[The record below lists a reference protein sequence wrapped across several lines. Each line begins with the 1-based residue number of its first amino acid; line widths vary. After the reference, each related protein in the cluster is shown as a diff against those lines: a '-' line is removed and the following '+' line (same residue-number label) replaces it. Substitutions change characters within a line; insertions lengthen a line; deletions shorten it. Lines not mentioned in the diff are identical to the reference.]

1 MAKNLLDLLEGS
13 IKVIDLLG
21 GVVKTVDAIEF
32 VGKSAGKIIREA
44 TKLNDSELQ
53 ELYNSRLLNDS
64 ELQELYNSRKFQ
76 EKEYDVEWIDIKKTE
91 WIDVNCKNNKK
102 LYDVNGNIIVIG
114 KPSPKIHTMATYDMN
129 GNLIEDSPVK
139 VKKLTKKV
147 IFMDARDKKD
157 ERGKL
162 RKLYRDGY
170 LSKSRYNSLMRDLN
184 K

>member
-32 VGKSAGKIIREA
+32 VGKTTGKIIREA

-53 ELYNSRLLNDS
+53 ELYNSG
-64 ELQELYNSRKFQ
+64 KFQ

-162 RKLYRDGY
+162 KKLYRDGY

>member
-1 MAKNLLDLLEGS
+1 MAKDLLEMLVTTMRIIHVVADLSKGAAS
-13 IKVIDLLG
+13 VIG
-21 GVVKTVDAIEF
+21 FAIE
-32 VGKSAGKIIREA
+32 KA
-44 TKLNDSELQ
+44 
-53 ELYNSRLLNDS
+53 
-64 ELQELYNSRKFQ
+64 NSRKFQ
-76 EKEYDVEWIDIKKTE
+76 GKKYDVEWIDIKKTE

-139 VKKLTKKV
+139 VKKVTKKV
-147 IFMDARDKKD
+147 IFMDVRDKKD

-162 RKLYRDGY
+162 KKLYQDGY

>member
-1 MAKNLLDLLEGS
+1 MAKDLLELLVGTM
-13 IKVIDLLG
+13 KVLD
-21 GVVKTVDAIEF
+21 GVVRVVNAIEF
-32 VGKSAGKIIREA
+32 VGEITSDI
-44 TKLNDSELQ
+44 
-53 ELYNSRLLNDS
+53 NSH
-64 ELQELYNSRKFQ
+64 KFQ
-76 EKEYDVEWIDIKKTE
+76 EKEYGVEWLDIKKTE

-139 VKKLTKKV
+139 VKKVTKKV
-147 IFMDARDKKD
+147 IFMDVEDKKD

-162 RKLYRDGY
+162 KKLYRDGY

>member
-1 MAKNLLDLLEGS
+1 M
-13 IKVIDLLG
+13 
-21 GVVKTVDAIEF
+21 
-32 VGKSAGKIIREA
+32 
-44 TKLNDSELQ
+44 
-53 ELYNSRLLNDS
+53 
-64 ELQELYNSRKFQ
+64 
-76 EKEYDVEWIDIKKTE
+76 EWIDIKKTE

-139 VKKLTKKV
+139 VKKLAKKV
-147 IFMDARDKKD
+147 IFMDVEDKKD

-162 RKLYRDGY
+162 KKLYQDGY

>member
-1 MAKNLLDLLEGS
+1 MAKNLLDLLVGS

-21 GVVKTVDAIEF
+21 GVVKTVHAIEF
-32 VGKSAGKIIREA
+32 VGKTTGKIIREA
-44 TKLNDSELQ
+44 
-53 ELYNSRLLNDS
+53 
-64 ELQELYNSRKFQ
+64 NSRKFQ
-76 EKEYDVEWIDIKKTE
+76 ENEYDVEWIDIKTTE

-129 GNLIEDSPVK
+129 GNLIEDSPLK
-139 VKKLTKKV
+139 VKKVTKKV
-147 IFMDARDKKD
+147 IFMDVRDKKD

-162 RKLYRDGY
+162 KKLYQDGY

>member
-1 MAKNLLDLLEGS
+1 MAKDLLDLLVGS

-32 VGKSAGKIIREA
+32 VGKTTEKIIREV
-44 TKLNDSELQ
+44 
-53 ELYNSRLLNDS
+53 
-64 ELQELYNSRKFQ
+64 NSRKFQ

-102 LYDVNGNIIVIG
+102 LYDVNGNVIVIG

-139 VKKLTKKV
+139 VKKVTKKV
-147 IFMDARDKKD
+147 IFMDVEDKKD

-162 RKLYRDGY
+162 KKLYRDGY

>member
-1 MAKNLLDLLEGS
+1 MAKDLLDMLVGS
-13 IKVIDLLG
+13 IKVIELLG
-21 GVVKTVDAIEF
+21 GVVKTVRAIDKTVHGIEF
-32 VGKSAGKIIREA
+32 VGKTTKKIIREA
-44 TKLNDSELQ
+44 
-53 ELYNSRLLNDS
+53 
-64 ELQELYNSRKFQ
+64 NSRKFQ

-114 KPSPKIHTMATYDMN
+114 QPSPKIHTMATYDIN

-139 VKKLTKKV
+139 VKKAVKKV
-147 IFMDARDKKD
+147 IFMDVRDKKD

-162 RKLYRDGY
+162 KKLYRDGY

>member
-21 GVVKTVDAIEF
+21 GVVKTVHAIEF
-32 VGKSAGKIIREA
+32 VGKTTEKIITEV
-44 TKLNDSELQ
+44 
-53 ELYNSRLLNDS
+53 
-64 ELQELYNSRKFQ
+64 NSRKFQ

-139 VKKLTKKV
+139 VKKVTKKV
-147 IFMDARDKKD
+147 IFMDVEDKKD

-162 RKLYRDGY
+162 KKLYRDGY

>member
-1 MAKNLLDLLEGS
+1 MAKDLLDLLVGS
-13 IKVIDLLG
+13 IKVIELLG
-21 GVVKTVDAIEF
+21 GVVKTVHAIDKTVHAIEF
-32 VGKSAGKIIREA
+32 VGKTTKKIIREA
-44 TKLNDSELQ
+44 
-53 ELYNSRLLNDS
+53 
-64 ELQELYNSRKFQ
+64 NSRKFQ

-114 KPSPKIHTMATYDMN
+114 KPSPKIHTMATYDIN

-139 VKKLTKKV
+139 VKKAAKKV
-147 IFMDARDKKD
+147 IFMDVRDKKD

-162 RKLYRDGY
+162 KKLYRDGY

>member
-1 MAKNLLDLLEGS
+1 MAKDL
-13 IKVIDLLG
+13 
-21 GVVKTVDAIEF
+21 VDALFLTIRVIES
-32 VGKSAGKIIREA
+32 VGRTVEFAVGAIEKISEA
-44 TKLNDSELQ
+44 
-53 ELYNSRLLNDS
+53 
-64 ELQELYNSRKFQ
+64 NSRKSQ
-76 EKEYDVEWIDIKKTE
+76 EKKYDVEWIDIKKTE

-139 VKKLTKKV
+139 VKKAAKKV
-147 IFMDARDKKD
+147 IFMDVRDKKD

-162 RKLYRDGY
+162 KKLYRDGY
-170 LSKSRYNSLMRDLN
+170 LSKSRYNSLMKDLN

>member
-1 MAKNLLDLLEGS
+1 MAKDLLDMLVGS
-13 IKVIDLLG
+13 IKVIEILG
-21 GVVKTVDAIEF
+21 GVVKTVHAIDKTVHAIEF
-32 VGKSAGKIIREA
+32 VGKTTKKIIREA
-44 TKLNDSELQ
+44 
-53 ELYNSRLLNDS
+53 
-64 ELQELYNSRKFQ
+64 NSRKSQ
-76 EKEYDVEWIDIKKTE
+76 EKKYDVEWIDIKKTE

-139 VKKLTKKV
+139 VKKAAKKV
-147 IFMDARDKKD
+147 IFMDVRDKKD

-162 RKLYRDGY
+162 KKLYRDGY

>member
-1 MAKNLLDLLEGS
+1 MLVGS
-13 IKVIDLLG
+13 IKVIELLG
-21 GVVKTVDAIEF
+21 GVVKTVHAIDKTVHAIEF
-32 VGKSAGKIIREA
+32 VGKTTKKIIREA
-44 TKLNDSELQ
+44 
-53 ELYNSRLLNDS
+53 
-64 ELQELYNSRKFQ
+64 NSRKFQ

-139 VKKLTKKV
+139 VKKAAKKV
-147 IFMDARDKKD
+147 IFMDVRDKKD

-162 RKLYRDGY
+162 KKLYRDGY

>member
-1 MAKNLLDLLEGS
+1 MAKDLLDLLVGS

-21 GVVKTVDAIEF
+21 GVVKTVHAIEF
-32 VGKSAGKIIREA
+32 VGKTTKKIIREA
-44 TKLNDSELQ
+44 
-53 ELYNSRLLNDS
+53 
-64 ELQELYNSRKFQ
+64 NSRKFQ

-114 KPSPKIHTMATYDMN
+114 KPSPKIHTMATYDIN

-139 VKKLTKKV
+139 VKKAAKKV
-147 IFMDARDKKD
+147 IFMDVRDKKD

-162 RKLYRDGY
+162 KKLYRDGY

>member
-1 MAKNLLDLLEGS
+1 MAKDLLDLLVGS

-32 VGKSAGKIIREA
+32 VGKTTEKIITEV
-44 TKLNDSELQ
+44 
-53 ELYNSRLLNDS
+53 
-64 ELQELYNSRKFQ
+64 NSRKFQ

-102 LYDVNGNIIVIG
+102 LYDVNGNVIVIG

-139 VKKLTKKV
+139 VKKVTKKV
-147 IFMDARDKKD
+147 IFMDVEDKKD

-162 RKLYRDGY
+162 KKLYRDGY

>member
-1 MAKNLLDLLEGS
+1 MAKDL
-13 IKVIDLLG
+13 
-21 GVVKTVDAIEF
+21 VDALFLTIRVIES
-32 VGKSAGKIIREA
+32 VGRTVEFAVGAIEKIGEA
-44 TKLNDSELQ
+44 
-53 ELYNSRLLNDS
+53 
-64 ELQELYNSRKFQ
+64 NSRKSQ
-76 EKEYDVEWIDIKKTE
+76 EKKYDVEWIDIKKTE

-139 VKKLTKKV
+139 VKKVTKKV
-147 IFMDARDKKD
+147 IFMDVRDKKD

-162 RKLYRDGY
+162 KKLYRDGY
-170 LSKSRYNSLMRDLN
+170 LSKSRYNSLMKDLN

>member
-1 MAKNLLDLLEGS
+1 MAKDLLDLLVGS

-32 VGKSAGKIIREA
+32 VGKTTEKIIREV
-44 TKLNDSELQ
+44 
-53 ELYNSRLLNDS
+53 
-64 ELQELYNSRKFQ
+64 NSRKFQ

-139 VKKLTKKV
+139 VKKVTKKV
-147 IFMDARDKKD
+147 IFMDVEDKKD
-157 ERGKL
+157 EREKL
-162 RKLYRDGY
+162 KKLYRDGY
-170 LSKSRYNSLMRDLN
+170 ISKSRYNSLMKDLKN
-184 K
+184 Q

>member
-1 MAKNLLDLLEGS
+1 MAKNLLDLLVGS

-21 GVVKTVDAIEF
+21 GVVKTVHAIEF
-32 VGKSAGKIIREA
+32 VGKTTEKIIREA
-44 TKLNDSELQ
+44 
-53 ELYNSRLLNDS
+53 
-64 ELQELYNSRKFQ
+64 NSRKFQ

-102 LYDVNGNIIVIG
+102 LYDVNGNVIVIG

-129 GNLIEDSPVK
+129 GNLIEDSPLK
-139 VKKLTKKV
+139 VKKVTKKV
-147 IFMDARDKKD
+147 IFMDVEDKKD

-162 RKLYRDGY
+162 KKLYQDGY
-170 LSKSRYNSLMRDLN
+170 LSKSRYNSLLRDLN

>member
-1 MAKNLLDLLEGS
+1 MAKDLLEMLVTTMRIIHVVG
-13 IKVIDLLG
+13 KTVEVAA
-21 GVVKTVDAIEF
+21 GVVGFAIER
-32 VGKSAGKIIREA
+32 A
-44 TKLNDSELQ
+44 
-53 ELYNSRLLNDS
+53 
-64 ELQELYNSRKFQ
+64 NSRKLVNAFMDGVSQ
-76 EKEYDVEWIDIKKTE
+76 GKKYDVEWIDIKKTE

-102 LYDVNGNIIVIG
+102 LYDVNGNVIVIG

-139 VKKLTKKV
+139 VKKLAKKV

-162 RKLYRDGY
+162 KKLYRDGY

>member
-1 MAKNLLDLLEGS
+1 MAKDLLDMLVGS
-13 IKVIDLLG
+13 IKVIELLG
-21 GVVKTVDAIEF
+21 GVVKTVHAIDKTVHAIEF
-32 VGKSAGKIIREA
+32 VGKTTKKIIREA
-44 TKLNDSELQ
+44 
-53 ELYNSRLLNDS
+53 
-64 ELQELYNSRKFQ
+64 NSRKFQ

-114 KPSPKIHTMATYDMN
+114 KPSPKIHTMATYDIN

-139 VKKLTKKV
+139 VKKAAKKV
-147 IFMDARDKKD
+147 IFMDVRDKKD

-162 RKLYRDGY
+162 KKLYQDGY

>member
-1 MAKNLLDLLEGS
+1 MAKDLLDMLVGS
-13 IKVIDLLG
+13 IKVIELLG
-21 GVVKTVDAIEF
+21 GVVKTVHAIDKTVHAIEF
-32 VGKSAGKIIREA
+32 VGKTTKKIIREA
-44 TKLNDSELQ
+44 
-53 ELYNSRLLNDS
+53 
-64 ELQELYNSRKFQ
+64 NSRKFQ

-114 KPSPKIHTMATYDMN
+114 KPSPKIHTMSTYDIN

-139 VKKLTKKV
+139 VKKAAKKV
-147 IFMDARDKKD
+147 IFMDVRDKKD

-162 RKLYRDGY
+162 KKLYRDGY

>member
-1 MAKNLLDLLEGS
+1 
-13 IKVIDLLG
+13 
-21 GVVKTVDAIEF
+21 
-32 VGKSAGKIIREA
+32 
-44 TKLNDSELQ
+44 
-53 ELYNSRLLNDS
+53 
-64 ELQELYNSRKFQ
+64 
-76 EKEYDVEWIDIKKTE
+76 VEWIDIKKTE

-129 GNLIEDSPVK
+129 GNLIDDSPVK
-139 VKKLTKKV
+139 VKKVTKKV
-147 IFMDARDKKD
+147 IFMDVEDKKD

-162 RKLYRDGY
+162 KKLYRDGY

>member
-1 MAKNLLDLLEGS
+1 MAKNLLDLLVGS

-21 GVVKTVDAIEF
+21 GVVKTVHAIEF
-32 VGKSAGKIIREA
+32 VGKTTEKIIREA
-44 TKLNDSELQ
+44 
-53 ELYNSRLLNDS
+53 
-64 ELQELYNSRKFQ
+64 NSRKFQ

-114 KPSPKIHTMATYDMN
+114 KPSQKIHTMATYDMN

-139 VKKLTKKV
+139 VKKVTKKV
-147 IFMDARDKKD
+147 IFMDVRDKKD

-162 RKLYRDGY
+162 KKLYQDGY

>member
-21 GVVKTVDAIEF
+21 GVVKTVDAIKF
-32 VGKSAGKIIREA
+32 VGKTTGKIIREA
-44 TKLNDSELQ
+44 TK
-53 ELYNSRLLNDS
+53 LNDS

-129 GNLIEDSPVK
+129 GNLIDDSPVK
-139 VKKLTKKV
+139 VKKVTKKV
-147 IFMDARDKKD
+147 IFMDVEDKKD

-162 RKLYRDGY
+162 KKLYRDGY